1 MAQAGIL
8 PGSMMRSHRV
18 PIAVIFAVF
27 AVSRIAAYMAGVR
40 FDVDPLTWYWQYI
53 DTVLLKDRLLESL
66 YYLHAQPPL
75 FNLLLGLTLK
85 AFPVSYAIVFHIE
98 FIAMGLVSTLA
109 FYALLAQLGVSRIA
123 RTLLTVVVSVSP
135 AMLLYEN
142 WLFYEYPTLMLL
154 LLAAVAL
161 HRFLAH
167 DSTPAGIAFFAL
179 AAGLIY
185 LRSVF
190 QLVWLLAIVAALIV
204 ITPRRLVLTCAAIP
218 VAVVVLL
225 YAKNV
230 ALFGTTA
237 TSSWL
242 GMNMARTTITQLD
255 PEDLATLVKAG
266 TLHAVSSI
274 PPFSHAGAYSDIVE
288 TDAPRG
294 VPVLDSP
301 VKANG
306 TVNFNAWPYLQ
317 ISRDYLADALW
328 VVRNRPQVYR
338 TAVLHEAVPLLL
350 SSATELDLLGENRRR
365 IEVYDRVVGDYVY
378 GYTPHWRRIGLVVI
392 AVYVLAVSYAG
403 VLIVKMVQQRRN
415 PGAEALTVLFLVLTC
430 VYVAAVTSL
439 TDLGENQRMRF
450 FLDLPIIAVVTVGIT
465 QLIRRSPA
473 PAHCE

>member
-1 MAQAGIL
+1 
-8 PGSMMRSHRV
+8 MMRSHRV
-18 PIAVIFAVF
+18 PIAVILAAFAG
-27 AVSRIAAYMAGVR
+27 SRIAAYMAGVR
-40 FDVDPLTWYWQYI
+40 FDADPLTWYWQYI

-66 YYLHAQPPL
+66 YYLHSQPPL
-75 FNLLLGLTLK
+75 FNLLLGVTLK
-85 AFPVSYAIVFHIE
+85 AFPVSYAIAFHIE
-98 FIAMGLVSTLA
+98 FIAMGLVSALA
-109 FYALLAQLGVSRIA
+109 FYTLLAQLGVSRIA

-167 DSTPAGIAFFAL
+167 DSAAAGMAFFAL

-190 QLVWLLAIVAALIV
+190 QLVWLVAIVAALIV
-204 ITPRRLVLTCAAIP
+204 IRPRRLVLTCAAIP

-230 ALFGTTA
+230 TLFGTTA

-255 PEDLATLVKAG
+255 PEDRATLVKAG
-266 TLHAVSSI
+266 TLHPVSSI

-288 TDAPRG
+288 TAAPRG

-301 VKANG
+301 LKANG

-317 ISRDYLADALW
+317 VSRDYLTDASW
-328 VVRNRPQVYR
+328 VVRNRPQTYR
-338 TAVLHEAVPLLL
+338 TAVVHEAVPLLL
-350 SSATELDLLGENRRR
+350 SSATDFDFVGENRRR
-365 IEVYDRVVGDYVY
+365 MEAYDRVVGDYVY
-378 GYTPHWRRIGLVVI
+378 VYTPHWRRIGLAVI
-392 AVYVLAVSYAG
+392 AFYVLAVGYAG
-403 VLIVKMVQQRRN
+403 VLIVEMVRKRTR
-415 PGAEALTVLFLVLTC
+415 PGAEALTVLFLVFTC
-430 VYVAAVTSL
+430 VYVAVVTSL

-450 FLDLPIIAVVTVGIT
+450 FLDPPIIASVAAGLT
-465 QLIRRSPA
+465 QLIRRPSA
-473 PAHCE
+473 PPLSE